1 LGWWPGEISN
11 ETFSLMEAY
20 CDIMGELCEDEP
32 DWMVAADVFK
42 DMLLCQEKGKIKRK
56 RQI

>member
-1 LGWWPGEISN
+1 
-11 ETFSLMEAY
+11 MEAY